1 MNGMVSMT
9 EHEQN
14 LRDLTAMFAMAG
26 LIFRTHMWQD
36 NEDEDIARCAYSLAD
51 EMMKARQSVPDEQ
64 GIAAIKP
71 KRKYERKV

>member
-1 MNGMVSMT
+1 MT

-14 LRDLTAMFAMAG
+14 LRDLAAMFAMAG
-26 LIFRTHMWQD
+26 LIFRTCMWTD

-51 EMMKARQSVPDEQ
+51 EMMKARQHIPGDQ

-71 KRKYERKV
+71 KRKYERKTAN